1 MQRRLHQGLLAA
13 ASLALAQ
20 SALAFSA
27 PLPPVGRSHTG
38 MGMAGRFARLAQ
50 AGAVRRAMRSPSAG
64 AQLPDL
70 GWNRA
75 AGPPL
80 RGFGRLQMSGGA
92 VQTGPQI
99 YVKAFL
105 EEEVTQALGRAFGE
119 ATAGAKPMVTA
130 ATKPEFGDY
139 QCNAAMPLSKALKTK
154 PRDIAEKL
162 AKELEPSL
170 ADMFE
175 KPEIAGP
182 GFLNLRFKTE
192 YISRRISHMYK
203 DSERLGIPKVDA
215 PQRIVVDFSSPN
227 IAKVRVCA
235 SSYTHTCAHTR
246 TGRRSDA
253 DSIFP
258 LRPVLQEMHVGH
270 LRSTIIG
277 DTLCRLTEFRGHKG
291 SSLSCLCVNRR
302 DVLLHMEHVL
312 FLVYALMFRLAQGRE
327 L

>member
-1 MQRRLHQGLLAA
+1 
-13 ASLALAQ
+13 
-20 SALAFSA
+20 
-27 PLPPVGRSHTG
+27 

-75 AGPPL
+75 AGSPL

-227 IAKVRVCA
+227 IAKVRDVRVVC
-235 SSYTHTCAHTR
+235 
-246 TGRRSDA
+246 
-253 DSIFP
+253 
-258 LRPVLQEMHVGH
+258 M
-270 LRSTIIG
+270 
-277 DTLCRLTEFRGHKG
+277 
-291 SSLSCLCVNRR
+291 
-302 DVLLHMEHVL
+302 
-312 FLVYALMFRLAQGRE
+312 YACMNE
-327 L
+327 